1 MRGARSPS
9 APTRGD
15 RPPSAPAGRDWPGL
29 LAAAVLA
36 APVAVGVVYCVAG
49 AIGLAGPGAT
59 GRPSLDRV
67 VRVLTEPAVLEGTL
81 WILWV
86 AAASTAISALGAAGL
101 AVAFRGRAAVDRLG
115 RALAVLP
122 LPVPHLAAAVGGLLI
137 LGQSGLLGRLA
148 FAAGWIDGPGAMPAL
163 VYDPLGIGLIAALVW
178 KEIPFLTLVAVSVLA
193 TRGDALEATARGL
206 GAGRWQVLRRVTWP
220 VLWRGMLPAAVAV
233 FTFVAGSYEAAAIL
247 APSDPLAL
255 PVLTWE
261 RFVDAGL
268 DRRADAY
275 VLSLL
280 SLAIAGGAV
289 VAHEVVRVRV
299 GRTGR
304 EGAT

>member
-1 MRGARSPS
+1 MSDARPS
-9 APTRGD
+9 AARARG
-15 RPPSAPAGRDWPGL
+15 SGPGL
-29 LAAAVLA
+29 IAAAVLA

-49 AIGLAGPGAT
+49 AIGIAGPGAS
-59 GRPSLDRV
+59 GRPSLDRT
-67 VRVLTEPAVLEGTL
+67 VRVLTDPAVVEGTL

-86 AAASTAISALGAAGL
+86 AAASTTISTLAAAAIAI
-101 AVAFRGRAAVDRLG
+101 AFRSGRGVDRIGRAV
-115 RALAVLP
+115 AVLP
-122 LPVPHLAAAVGGLLI
+122 LPVPHLAAAVGGLLV

-163 VYDPLGIGLIAALVW
+163 VYDPLGVGLIVALVW

-193 TRGDALEATARGL
+193 TRGDALESTARGL
-206 GAGRWQVLRRVTWP
+206 GATPGQAIRRVTWP
-220 VLWRGMLPAAVAV
+220 LLWRGMLPAAVAV

-247 APSDPLAL
+247 APSDPLPL

-280 SLAIAGGAV
+280 SLAIAGAAV
-289 VAHEVVRVRV
+289 VAHEVVRARFGV
-299 GRTGR
+299 GGGR
-304 EGAT
+304 KAA